1 MHRSVG
7 FPWDLLR
14 IQSQTLDRREF
25 DRMRFA
31 QRMIRS
37 HISRVRCAC
46 WVLTTTLLAVLPA
59 AVSHAQ
65 NAWVM
70 EREVNLTLRTG
81 AGTQYRII
89 GGIKTGDAV
98 TILSRGDG
106 WTRVRIADGK
116 EGWVSEGFLQPS
128 PPAQVA
134 LSELEED
141 AEELRDQIETLTKE
155 TAELRAANEKLTGS
169 DASQRAEIDRLT
181 RDNYKLRAGA
191 RWPEWITGGV
201 IVLVGLA
208 LGAILGRS
216 AGRRRQQR
224 IRL

>member
-1 MHRSVG
+1 M
-7 FPWDLLR
+7 
-14 IQSQTLDRREF
+14 
-25 DRMRFA
+25 
-31 QRMIRS
+31 
-37 HISRVRCAC
+37 
-46 WVLTTTLLAVLPA
+46 AVLPA
-59 AVSHAQ
+59 AICHAQ
-65 NAWVM
+65 HAWVM

-116 EGWVSEGFLQPS
+116 EGWVSEGFLQAR
-128 PPAQVA
+128 PPARVA
-134 LSELEED
+134 LSQLELD
-141 AEELRDQIETLTKE
+141 AASLRDQIETLSKE
-155 TAELRAANEKLTGS
+155 TGELRSANDKLTNDDS
-169 DASQRAEIDRLT
+169 RQRLEIDRLT
-181 RDNYKLRAGA
+181 RENYKLEAGA
-191 RWPEWITGGV
+191 RWPEWITGGG

-208 LGAILGRS
+208 LGALLGRN

>member
-1 MHRSVG
+1 
-7 FPWDLLR
+7 
-14 IQSQTLDRREF
+14 
-25 DRMRFA
+25 MRFA
-31 QRMIRS
+31 RLVRKVLAQQI
-37 HISRVRCAC
+37 RCAL
-46 WVLTTTLLAVLPA
+46 WVMTVTLFAVLPA

-70 EREVNLTLRTG
+70 EKEVNLTLRTG

-89 GGIKTGDAV
+89 GGVKTGDAV
-98 TILSRGDG
+98 TILTRGDG
-106 WTRVRIADGK
+106 WTQVRIANGK
-116 EGWVSEGFLQPS
+116 EGWVSEGFLQPE

-134 LSELEED
+134 LSQLERDTES
-141 AEELRDQIETLTKE
+141 LRDQIEMLSKE
-155 TAELRAANEKLTGS
+155 TAELRSANDKLTGS
-169 DASQRAEIDRLT
+169 DSSQRLEVDRLT
-181 RDNYKLRAGA
+181 RENYKLRAGA

-208 LGAILGRS
+208 LGALLGRN

>member
-1 MHRSVG
+1 M
-7 FPWDLLR
+7 R
-14 IQSQTLDRREF
+14 IAQLMRRFFAPQS
-25 DRMRFA
+25 
-31 QRMIRS
+31 
-37 HISRVRCAC
+37 RCSLWLMTATPL
-46 WVLTTTLLAVLPA
+46 VVFPA

-70 EREVNLTLRTG
+70 EKEVNLTLRTG

-89 GGIKTGDAV
+89 GGVKTGDAV
-98 TILSRGDG
+98 TILTRGDG
-106 WTRVRIADGK
+106 WTQVRIANGK
-116 EGWVSEGFLQPS
+116 EGWVSEGFLQPE

-134 LSELEED
+134 LSQLERDTES
-141 AEELRDQIETLTKE
+141 LRDQIEMLSKE
-155 TAELRAANEKLTGS
+155 TAELRSANDKLTGS
-169 DASQRAEIDRLT
+169 DSSQRLEVDRLT
-181 RDNYKLRAGA
+181 RENYKLRAGA

-208 LGAILGRS
+208 LGALLGRN